1 MSLARWVASQSSADA
16 PIAHR
21 SRHLRRRE
29 VAVEEQVHLRSK
41 TRRERVRRKRN
52 EQGKKKGGLGG
63 LGVVAVHRDLS
74 LTPAVEAELRPSST
88 RPGGAQTLWSGV
100 ERREGCGDLIGAET
114 RGIYGLK
121 RRNQK
126 GVAGSFFTMNAP
138 LKTQ

>member
-1 MSLARWVASQSSADA
+1 MARWVASRSSADA

-29 VAVEEQVHLRSK
+29 VAVEEQVYLRSK
-41 TRRERVRRKRN
+41 TRWERVRRERN

-63 LGVVAVHRDLS
+63 LGVVAVHRAWS
-74 LTPAVEAELRPSST
+74 LTPAVEAELRASSA
-88 RPGGAQTLWSGV
+88 RPGGAQTLWSGM
-100 ERREGCGDLIGAET
+100 ERIEGCGDLIGAET
-114 RGIYGLK
+114 GGIYGLK
-121 RRNQK
+121 RHNQK